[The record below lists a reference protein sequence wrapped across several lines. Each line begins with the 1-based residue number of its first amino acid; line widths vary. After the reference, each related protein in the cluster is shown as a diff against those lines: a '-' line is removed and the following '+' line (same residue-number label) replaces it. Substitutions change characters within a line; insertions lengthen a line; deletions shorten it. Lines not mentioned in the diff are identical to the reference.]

1 MAMMIND
8 ASIERQLIASREAT
22 GADRYDE
29 VWEGTYMMAPM
40 PNTEH
45 QQIVARMVSIFEEL
59 VGWPGL
65 GSVMPGVNISDR
77 RENWTHNYRVP
88 DVAVALNDS
97 AVIDCG
103 THWQGGPDLVV
114 EVVSEDDQTQEK
126 IPWYGNLRVNE
137 LLVIDRYPWSIDL
150 FRWQQDE
157 FTKVDHADEKNHLV
171 IVCETVPVSLRL
183 LSGDKRPRIEVVARE
198 SQKTWIV

>member
-8 ASIERQLIASREAT
+8 ASIERQIIASREAT

-29 VWEGTYMMAPM
+29 VWEGMYMTAPM

-45 QQIVARMVSIFEEL
+45 QQIVSRLVSIFEEL

-65 GSVMPGVNISDR
+65 GSVMPGVNLSDR
-77 RENWTHNYRVP
+77 RDHWTDDFRVP
-88 DVAVALNDS
+88 DVAVALTDS
-97 AVIDCG
+97 AVSDCG

-114 EVVSEDDQTQEK
+114 EVVSEGDQTREK
-126 IPWYGNLRVNE
+126 ISWYGKLGVNE

-150 FRWQQDE
+150 YCRQPDGFIQ
-157 FTKVDHADEKNHLV
+157 VAHADENNHLV
-171 IVCETVPVSLRL
+171 VECEAVLVSFRL
-183 LSGDKRPRIEVVARE
+183 VSNGKRPRIEISTRDSE
-198 SQKTWIV
+198 RTWMV